1 MDRILMRL
9 RALFRGGQLDA
20 SLRDEI
26 RVHLEEQI
34 EENIA
39 AGMSPAQARSAAM
52 RAFGPRSRIEEE
64 CRDTRRV
71 SFLKNLAQD
80 LRYTG
85 RSLARQPL
93 LLLAATASIAVA
105 SGANTTIFTIARELL
120 IATPSAHRPDRL
132 VHIRMGNG
140 SHVSYRQWQDLRAAG
155 ALDGLAGYQIEVDVN
170 WRGPEESVSLL
181 PVIVTEN
188 FFEVTGVPIAMGRAF
203 GSEEARAERH
213 PRVAVVSHGFWQTR
227 LGRDPGVVGRTLVFN
242 GQDYTVLGVLPAAL
256 RALPGYGMAPEVYLP
271 LSPDL
276 MRDLNDPNGA
286 TVQLVGRLKDGQ
298 TLAEARSALA
308 AVGDSVGPLYG
319 LKRFG
324 NITQFAQAG
333 TLGQAVDFDGVGAF
347 LGVLL
352 AAVSLVVAIACA
364 NVAGLLLS
372 RAAARRHEIAVRV
385 ALGASRGRLVQQ
397 LMTESLWL
405 AILGTAGGLL
415 LMRALVALI
424 ARIPV
429 PLPFPIEVHA
439 AFDSRMLGYSL
450 ILVLATTVL
459 AGLTPALQATRP
471 SLVPALKK
479 TDPHVGHRRFTLRSV
494 LVMGQM
500 AVALVLLLCA
510 MLFVRNLRQAQSLD
524 PGFNATHTLVAQL
537 GFVEGRYTRETGAAF
552 LESAVERLAALPGVE
567 SASFSRGVPLTM
579 RSGSTTGATL
589 EVVERTGRFDAEY
602 EGNLVGPRYFET
614 MGIRVTRG
622 REFLSGDRIGAPAVV
637 VVNEAFVRRHLGGL
651 DPIGLHLLLPG
662 AKSSYP
668 VEIVGVVGNSRH
680 RTVGESQKSAI
691 YEPYLQRGGRGR
703 FVHVLVRARS
713 SPGEVT
719 RDVRDALAQLDSSAA
734 IDVQPMR
741 SALAFAFLPSRLG
754 AALLGTVGV
763 LGLALAIV
771 GLYAVT
777 AYSVS
782 RRTSEIGIRMALGA
796 ARADIV
802 RLVIGDAAI
811 MTGIGLAIGLG
822 IAVFVTRPLAM
833 FLVAGL
839 RVNDPLTF
847 VGTALLLVVVSL
859 AAVWSPARRAM
870 RIDPVAALRAE

>member
-1 MDRILMRL
+1 
-9 RALFRGGQLDA
+9 
-20 SLRDEI
+20 
-26 RVHLEEQI
+26 
-34 EENIA
+34 
-39 AGMSPAQARSAAM
+39 
-52 RAFGPRSRIEEE
+52 
-64 CRDTRRV
+64 
-71 SFLKNLAQD
+71 
-80 LRYTG
+80 
-85 RSLARQPL
+85 
-93 LLLAATASIAVA
+93 
-105 SGANTTIFTIARELL
+105 
-120 IATPSAHRPDRL
+120 
-132 VHIRMGNG
+132 
-140 SHVSYRQWQDLRAAG
+140 
-155 ALDGLAGYQIEVDVN
+155 
-170 WRGPEESVSLL
+170 
-181 PVIVTEN
+181 
-188 FFEVTGVPIAMGRAF
+188 
-203 GSEEARAERH
+203 
-213 PRVAVVSHGFWQTR
+213 
-227 LGRDPGVVGRTLVFN
+227 
-242 GQDYTVLGVLPAAL
+242 
-256 RALPGYGMAPEVYLP
+256 
-271 LSPDL
+271 
-276 MRDLNDPNGA
+276 
-286 TVQLVGRLKDGQ
+286 
-298 TLAEARSALA
+298 
-308 AVGDSVGPLYG
+308 
-319 LKRFG
+319 
-324 NITQFAQAG
+324 
-333 TLGQAVDFDGVGAF
+333 
-347 LGVLL
+347 
-352 AAVSLVVAIACA
+352 
-364 NVAGLLLS
+364 
-372 RAAARRHEIAVRV
+372 
-385 ALGASRGRLVQQ
+385 
-397 LMTESLWL
+397 
-405 AILGTAGGLL
+405 
-415 LMRALVALI
+415 
-424 ARIPV
+424 
-429 PLPFPIEVHA
+429 
-439 AFDSRMLGYSL
+439 
-450 ILVLATTVL
+450 
-459 AGLTPALQATRP
+459 
-471 SLVPALKK
+471 
-479 TDPHVGHRRFTLRSV
+479 
-494 LVMGQM
+494 
-500 AVALVLLLCA
+500 
-510 MLFVRNLRQAQSLD
+510 
-524 PGFNATHTLVAQL
+524 
-537 GFVEGRYTRETGAAF
+537 
-552 LESAVERLAALPGVE
+552 
-567 SASFSRGVPLTM
+567 
-579 RSGSTTGATL
+579 
-589 EVVERTGRFDAEY
+589 
-602 EGNLVGPRYFET
+602 